1 MPVVSNTSPLN
12 YLVLIKEIEILP
24 AIHGRVTIPIAV
36 ADELRHPA
44 SPDAVRRWI
53 AHPPGWLETRGPTGG
68 KMTIN
73 ERLDR
78 TDRQIEA
85 LTRNVNSLQ
94 KLAAKNEKRW
104 SQDRQKWERLRVAF
118 AAALDSWLKSA

>member
-1 MPVVSNTSPLN
+1 
-12 YLVLIKEIEILP
+12 
-24 AIHGRVTIPIAV
+24 
-36 ADELRHPA
+36 
-44 SPDAVRRWI
+44 
-53 AHPPGWLETRGPTGG
+53 
-68 KMTIN
+68 MTIK

-118 AAALDSWLKSA
+118 AAALDSWLKSARTAHCA